1 MNCNLKMLLAAA
13 TLGAASV
20 RAVSLSAQAYLE
32 SMLDNGKKLKCMRK
46 KECNEVYKKFV
57 HDETCNSGNSIVETL
72 SDGRTKCTNGEEE
85 WYEG

>member
-32 SMLDNGKKLKCMRK
+32 SMLDNNKKLECM
-46 KECNEVYKKFV
+46 KEDECKEVYKKFL
-57 HDETCNSGNSIVETL
+57 HQETCYSGNSTRETL
-72 SDGRTKCTNGEEE
+72 SDGRIKCTNGEEE